1 MKQYQLS
8 NWDGQ
13 APPNARPAPGDP
25 HARRKTS
32 DMGADPPCG

>member
-8 NWDGQ
+8 KWDGQ
-13 APPNARPAPGDP
+13 AAPKARPARGDAL
-25 HARRKTS
+25 ARRKTS